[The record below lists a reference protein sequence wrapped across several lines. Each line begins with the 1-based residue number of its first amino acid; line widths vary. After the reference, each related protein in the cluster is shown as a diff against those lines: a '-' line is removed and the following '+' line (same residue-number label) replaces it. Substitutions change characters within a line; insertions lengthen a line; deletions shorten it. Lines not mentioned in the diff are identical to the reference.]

1 MVNNKK
7 KDEELQSRRDFFKN
21 AAKGTL
27 PILGAIILASVPALT
42 KAESVPMGCSDD
54 GCSHSCATSCA
65 RACRGKC
72 NAVCQDSC
80 YNNCSGSCKN
90 SCMGSCKGSCR
101 GSNKY

>member
-1 MVNNKK
+1 MNKGKNN
-7 KDEELQSRRDFFKN
+7 EVQSRRDFFKKV
-21 AAKGTL
+21 AKGAL
-27 PILGAIILASVPALT
+27 PILGAVVLSSVPVLA
-42 KAESVPMGCSDD
+42 KAEPVSMGCHDD